1 MAMARPGNLF
11 GTIRAANGA
20 RPSPHAVGTKVACGR
35 TRAALWAPPGHR
47 AVHIERLLE
56 DVAKSGELAVQRGE
70 LERAV
75 GSRPADASEYDAAMR
90 DEDLALGTM
99 AASSL
104 GGARSPDLALQCF
117 TRVWDSGAGARH
129 QEPVEGESGD
139 VSLAWKL
146 ALLHVEEDEAGDEE
160 AKVEALLEGR
170 EDDAPPGGASRKHG
184 GEEVT
189 EEMAKA
195 VIKDIR
201 SLQVPVRPHSTL
213 EATQRQIDCFFSQLP
228 YKCHQDRLAS
238 VGD

>member
-1 MAMARPGNLF
+1 MAIARPGNLF
-11 GTIRAANGA
+11 GTIRAANRA
-20 RPSPHAVGTKVACGR
+20 HPPLHAVGTKAARGR
-35 TRAALWAPPGHR
+35 TRAALWASPGHR
-47 AVHIERLLE
+47 AVHIDRLLG

-104 GGARSPDLALQCF
+104 GGFRNPDLALQCF
-117 TRVWDSGAGARH
+117 TRVWDSGAEARH

-139 VSLAWKL
+139 VSLAYQL
-146 ALLHVEEDEAGDEE
+146 ALLHVEEDGAGDEE
-160 AKVEALLEGR
+160 SKVEALLEGT
-170 EDDAPPGGASRKHG
+170 DDDSTQPPPPRKHG
-184 GEEVT
+184 GQEVT

-201 SLQVPVRPHSTL
+201 SLQVPVRPRIIH
-213 EATQRQIDCFFSQLP
+213 LP
-228 YKCHQDRLAS
+228 P
-238 VGD
+238 